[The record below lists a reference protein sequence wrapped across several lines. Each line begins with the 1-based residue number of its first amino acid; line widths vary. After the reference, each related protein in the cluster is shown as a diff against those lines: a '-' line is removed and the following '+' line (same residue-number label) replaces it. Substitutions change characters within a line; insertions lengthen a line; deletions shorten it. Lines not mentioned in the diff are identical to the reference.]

1 MLPRA
6 KLCKTPFNGSG
17 INGTHKCEVRRLG
30 IGDGKM
36 VKESRDSIRK
46 NKFIMSRRILIDI
59 YKGEYKMKRKVNRHL
74 PWERVV
80 PRTQYPE

>member
-6 KLCKTPFNGSG
+6 KLCKTSFNGSG
-17 INGTHKCEVRRLG
+17 INGTHKCEVRILG

-36 VKESRDSIRK
+36 VKESRDSRRK

-59 YKGEYKMKRKVNRHL
+59 YKEEYEVRKEINRKIL
-74 PWERVV
+74 NKG
-80 PRTQYPE
+80 

>member
-59 YKGEYKMKRKVNRHL
+59 YKEEYEVRKEINRKIL
-74 PWERVV
+74 NKG
-80 PRTQYPE
+80 